1 MTNLFVVVIF
11 RLSIFRNLATAVMNF
26 CGTSFKRR
34 KRGWNGEDGKK
45 EMVGMTRKEG
55 DLKNF
60 LSVLFLKKF
69 KKSEEFVN
77 RVGLSKLN
85 ICFKIGLYKF

>member
-1 MTNLFVVVIF
+1 MTNLLVVVIF

-26 CGTSFKRR
+26 CGTCFERR

-45 EMVGMTRKEG
+45 EMVGMAGKEG

-60 LSVLFLKKF
+60 LSVLIVQASASSTFALKLGYISF
-69 KKSEEFVN
+69 E
-77 RVGLSKLN
+77 LILQ
-85 ICFKIGLYKF
+85 Y